1 MIDDDVFERMTAR
14 EGLDDR
20 VPVNE
25 ELYLERS
32 IERVTMSAS

>member
-1 MIDDDVFERMTAR
+1 MIDDDVFERMTGR

-20 VPVNE
+20 VAVNE